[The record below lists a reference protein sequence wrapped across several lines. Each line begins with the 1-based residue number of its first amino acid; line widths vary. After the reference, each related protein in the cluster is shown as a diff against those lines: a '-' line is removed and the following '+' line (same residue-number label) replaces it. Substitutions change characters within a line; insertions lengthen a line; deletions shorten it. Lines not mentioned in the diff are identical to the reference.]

1 MYNNSHIVKQ
11 LRNLKNDI
19 PRLRELHPKSYE
31 DEFSRWKESVAGCI
45 LTALD
50 NDTDH
55 PLYKRMNKL
64 FSDGQSNAPVFRRH
78 YLKPAEL
85 AGVESI
91 IENVILLLED
101 NIKSNSYI
109 STDKM
114 SILKDIFLNFHK
126 FAQQLRVRQNG
137 ANPIYIGNE
146 YALQDFV
153 HAILRLHF
161 QNVQNEVSLS
171 EYCGKESRID
181 FVLKDERIG
190 IEVKFASDNLI
201 DSRLRHQVIED
212 KEQYIK
218 SGQFDVIVFFIY
230 DPQMVLNKPEVFYDI
245 EEQTEKCD
253 IKVVVAP
260 TV

>member
-1 MYNNSHIVKQ
+1 MNSLYLVSQ

-19 PRLRELHPKSYE
+19 PRLRELHPKSKE
-31 DEFSRWKESVAGCI
+31 DDFSRWKESVAGCV
-45 LTALD
+45 LVALD
-50 NDTDH
+50 NDTNH
-55 PLYKRMNKL
+55 PLYERMNKI
-64 FSDGQSNAPVFRRH
+64 FSDGQNNVPAFRRL

-91 IENVILLLED
+91 IDNVISLLED
-101 NIKSNSYI
+101 NIKSNSSY
-109 STDKM
+109 SADKM
-114 SILKDIFLNFHK
+114 VILTGIFKNFHK
-126 FAQQLRVRQNG
+126 FAQQLKDRQNG
-137 ANPIYIGNE
+137 ATPIFIEDE

-161 QNVQNEVSLS
+161 RNVQNEVPLS

-190 IEVKFASDNLI
+190 IEVKFASDNLK

-218 SGQFDVIVFFIY
+218 SDQFDVIVFFIY

-245 EEQTEKCD
+245 EEQTDKCD

-260 TV
+260 TA